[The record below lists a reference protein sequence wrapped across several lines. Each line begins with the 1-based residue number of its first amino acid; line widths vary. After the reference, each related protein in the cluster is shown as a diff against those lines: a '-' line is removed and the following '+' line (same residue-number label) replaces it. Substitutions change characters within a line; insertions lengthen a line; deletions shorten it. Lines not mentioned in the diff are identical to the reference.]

1 MNTAGHKYVA
11 AREWVVTALC
21 DDPLVKINN
30 GTIKADE
37 SCVARKLWAIWC
49 NSCQEKGCPLYRI
62 VLRVDSNRDQSK
74 RIGMHQKV
82 RKPYDVRLDVVSDV
96 NGSSSVLLIVTG
108 LPEQQ
113 IKKKRVVMRVQ
124 KVDSC
129 IFTRTLDD
137 SDIIGIMT
145 HRKA

>member
-1 MNTAGHKYVA
+1 
-11 AREWVVTALC
+11 
-21 DDPLVKINN
+21 
-30 GTIKADE
+30 
-37 SCVARKLWAIWC
+37 
-49 NSCQEKGCPLYRI
+49 
-62 VLRVDSNRDQSK
+62 
-74 RIGMHQKV
+74 MHQKV